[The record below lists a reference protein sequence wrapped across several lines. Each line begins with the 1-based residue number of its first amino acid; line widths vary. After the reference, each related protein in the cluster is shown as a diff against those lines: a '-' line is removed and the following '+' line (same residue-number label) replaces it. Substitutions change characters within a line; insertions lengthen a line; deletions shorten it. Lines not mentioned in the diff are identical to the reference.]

1 MISTRDLASLPDVD
15 RLRRLMQSLAML
27 DAS

>member
-15 RLRRLMQSLAML
+15 RLRRLMQSLAIL